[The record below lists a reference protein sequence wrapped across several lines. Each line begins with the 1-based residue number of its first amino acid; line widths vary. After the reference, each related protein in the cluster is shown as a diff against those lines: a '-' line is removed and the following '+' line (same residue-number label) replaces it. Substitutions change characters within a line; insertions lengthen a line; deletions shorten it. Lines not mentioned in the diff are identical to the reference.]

1 MNIRELTTLDHIMG
15 FKGEYAVF
23 KALENG
29 RATQGLINRK
39 GEIVWDAHSTV
50 PILKVTDTIFM
61 GRPMESHSLVCY
73 DIVSQKIVERPACK
87 LLIDGGYFLRNKEN
101 KWASFIDEKQVT
113 DFIYDDIIRLENLV
127 PTKQGKNLCVRQGD
141 KSFYIDKQGNRISKE
156 YDYLEP
162 CTQSNY
168 ALAKIDGKIWVID
181 GDENSMVATKWEDTW
196 CKIEGQGETYHY
208 GLKWIT
214 PDMLLFAEGE
224 KWGIMDI
231 YGAVILPAEYEW
243 ISAEDD
249 YKSFILK
256 KDGLCGV
263 MSKEAILSQKQ
274 DWLIPCIYQYL
285 FYRDG
290 FYAAHK
296 DDKKGVIDAQGK
308 IIIPFEYDSL
318 VPARDEKLDLV
329 SVKKDGE
336 CFFINAK
343 QEKIDLF

>member
-23 KALENG
+23 KAQENG
-29 RATQGLINRK
+29 RTTQGLINRK
-39 GEIVWDAHSTV
+39 GEIVWNAHSTV

-61 GRPMESHSLVCY
+61 GRPMENHSLVYY
-73 DIVSQKIVERPACK
+73 DIVSQEIVEKPAFK
-87 LLIDGGYFLRNKEN
+87 LKADGGYFLENGNK
-101 KWASFIDEKQVT
+101 KWALFIDEKQVT
-113 DFIYDDIIRLENLV
+113 DFIYDNIIRLENQI
-127 PTKQGKNLCVRQGD
+127 PTKQGKDLCVRQCD

-181 GDENSMVATKWEDTW
+181 GDENPIVATKWKDTW
-196 CKIEGQGETYHY
+196 CKIEGQGEVYHY

-214 PDMLLFAEGE
+214 PDMLLFAESE

-231 YGAVILPAEYEW
+231 HGAVILPAEYEW
-243 ISAEDD
+243 ISAEYD

-256 KDGLCGV
+256 KNGLCGV
-263 MSKEAILSQKQ
+263 MSKEAILSKKLY
-274 DWLIPCIYQYL
+274 WLIPCIYQHL

-290 FYAAHK
+290 FYVAHK
-296 DDKKGVIDAQGK
+296 DNKKGVIDEQGE
-308 IIIPFEYDSL
+308 IIIPFEYDYL
-318 VPARDEKLDLV
+318 VPSRDEKLNLI
-329 SVKKDGE
+329 SAKKDGE
-336 CFFINAK
+336 CFFINAEQK
-343 QEKIDLF
+343 RLELF